1 MDWNYI
7 FDLQQILDYMEQH
20 LREKIGVKEIAAS
33 VGYSPWYCNRLFK
46 AYFGE
51 SLASY
56 LRQLRMMA
64 AKGDLRESGSIE
76 GVARSLSFDSPD
88 GFSRAFQAQFGIT
101 PSRYLQGG
109 VLKEQYVKTYE
120 YRYSDALWGRG
131 DNPTPDG
138 LWEFAYYD
146 AQTGKYDRMEWNGSY
161 FCAPF
166 ETASASDPYW
176 YCRNR
181 NDGYGMH
188 PAKGVRA
195 VRSFLCPHGGTVDV
209 FFSVGRVSKVIYAQ
223 DNESAVQL
231 HHNDTPLSPAEG
243 PAVLDNPEAVFL
255 TGTCTVRRGDR
266 ISLHLDSMGN
276 SSRDGLFL
284 YRQRIGYRRIDENE

>member
-1 MDWNYI
+1 MDWYYI
-7 FDLQQILDYMEQH
+7 FELQQILDYMEQH
-20 LREKIGVKEIAAS
+20 LRERIGVKEIAAA
-33 VGYSPWYCNRLFK
+33 VGYSPWHCNRLFK

-56 LRQLRMMA
+56 LRQLRMSA

-76 GVARSLSFDSPD
+76 GVARSLSFHSPE

-109 VLKEQYVKTYE
+109 VLKEQYEKTYE
-120 YRYSDALWGRG
+120 YRYSDAVWGRG

-146 AQTGKYDRMEWNGSY
+146 PKTGKYDRMIWDGVC

-166 ETASASDPYW
+166 EAPDVSDPYW

-188 PAKGVRA
+188 PGKEVRA
-195 VRSFLCPHGGTVDV
+195 VRSFLCPHSGTVDV
-209 FFSVGRVSKVIYAQ
+209 FFSVGRVAKVNASG
-223 DNESAVQL
+223 NPCSVQL
-231 HHNDTPLSPAEG
+231 FHNDIPLSPIEG
-243 PAVLDNPEAVFL
+243 AAVLDSTEAVFL
-255 TGTCTVRRGDR
+255 TGTCSVCAGDR
-266 ISLHLDSMGN
+266 IHLHLDSMGN
-276 SSRDGLFL
+276 VGRDGIFL
-284 YRQRIGYRRIDENE
+284 YRQRIGYLTITDEN